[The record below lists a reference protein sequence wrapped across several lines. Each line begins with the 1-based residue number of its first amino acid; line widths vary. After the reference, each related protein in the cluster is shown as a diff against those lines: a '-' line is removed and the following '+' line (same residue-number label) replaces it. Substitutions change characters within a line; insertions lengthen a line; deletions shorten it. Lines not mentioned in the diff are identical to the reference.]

1 MSDHAVAAPT
11 ADDIQITEHE
21 TLDRI
26 ATGTVTAVP
35 FIGLGLVVWQ
45 TWAETLRWSD
55 FVVFA
60 IMYLISGLGV
70 TVGFHRLL
78 THRSFKTKPWL
89 RATFAAMGS
98 VAIEGPVISW
108 VADHRKHHAFS
119 DQEGDPHSPHAGHE
133 GGFRG
138 ALKGLMH
145 AHVGWLFIHTQRA
158 NKERYAP
165 DLMKDPKIRF
175 IERTFLWWVLGGLAV
190 PFVLG
195 GLIGGSWHSAWTGLL
210 WGGLIRVLLLHHVT
224 YSINSLCHF
233 FGRRRFDTGDE
244 SRNLAWL
251 APLSLGE
258 AWHNNHHAFPTSA
271 AHGMRRWEI
280 DPSAGVIWLLE
291 KTGLAWDVNRV
302 TRERQAR
309 KILS

>member
-1 MSDHAVAAPT
+1 MSEAALKPT
-11 ADDIQITEHE
+11 RDDIQVTEHE

-26 ATGTVTAVP
+26 ATGTITAIP

-45 TWAETLRWSD
+45 TWADALRWSD
-55 FVVFA
+55 VAVFA
-60 IMYLISGLGV
+60 IMYLATGLGV

-78 THRSFKTKPWL
+78 THRSFKTKPWVRGTL
-89 RATFAAMGS
+89 AALGS

-119 DQEGDPHSPHAGHE
+119 DHEGDPHSPHVDH
-133 GGFRG
+133 GGGWRG
-138 ALKGLMH
+138 ALRGLMH

-165 DLMKDPKIRF
+165 DLMKDPQIRF
-175 IERTFLWWVLGGLAV
+175 IERTFLWWAIGGLIPV
-190 PFVLG
+190 PFLLG
-195 GLIGGSWHSAWTGLL
+195 FLIGGSVHAGLTAIV
-210 WGGLIRVLLLHHVT
+210 WGGLVRMLLLHHVT

-233 FGRRRFDTGDE
+233 FGRRRFETDDE

-280 DPSAGVIWLLE
+280 DPSALVIRALE
-291 KTGLAWDVNRV
+291 KTGLAWDVVRV
-302 TRERQAR
+302 PRERQDR
-309 KILS
+309 KLA